1 MSSARRVAL
10 QALMKVTEEDAYANL
25 ALKECLKDL
34 APQDAKWA
42 SAAVYTTLDHL
53 ITLDHIIGFYAKGR
67 QKPVIKNILRL
78 GACQALYM
86 DVPESAA
93 CNESVKLT
101 KAVGKG
107 ALSGFVNGVMRSICK
122 NKGSMPPLPKTPAER
137 ISIEK
142 SWPVWLVEEYIA
154 QYGEAFTEELL
165 SPQPSFM
172 TVRPQ
177 YPYTGEQLETALN
190 ERGLAYETGALF
202 SDAFRLK
209 KGFDPVKEP
218 LFNEGKLTVQSE
230 SAMLVCRAMG
240 AKSGMR
246 ILDACAAPGG
256 KTAYLASLMK
266 NDGEILAWEL
276 HPHRRELMDKTL
288 TRLGVSIAKAEV
300 QDASIFREDL
310 IETFDAILVDA
321 PCSGLGVPG
330 KPDARYRK
338 DGELIDE
345 LHKIQLAILAQT
357 AKYLKKGG
365 VLLYATC
372 TISKREN
379 EDTVTE
385 FLRTHTEF
393 TLSPLAPFLP
403 ESLREREQNGMLQ
416 LFPHLDGTE
425 GFFLSRMVKQ

>member
-1 MSSARRVAL
+1 MPNGLPRRSI
-10 QALMKVTEEDAYANL
+10 
-25 ALKECLKDL
+25 
-34 APQDAKWA
+34 P
-42 SAAVYTTLDHL
+42 LDHL

-67 QKPVIKNILRL
+67 QKPVIRNILRL

-86 DVPESAA
+86 GVPESAA

-122 NKGSMPPLPKTPAER
+122 NKGTMPPLPKAPAER

-142 SWPVWLVEEYIA
+142 SWPVWLVEEYIS
-154 QYGEAFTEELL
+154 QYGEAFTEALL

-177 YPYTGEQLETALN
+177 YPYTKEQLEAALN
-190 ERGLAYETGALF
+190 ERGFDYEAGALF
-202 SDAFRLK
+202 ADAFRLK
-209 KGFDPVKEP
+209 KGFDPMKEP
-218 LFNEGKLTVQSE
+218 LFTEGKLTVQSE
-230 SAMLVCRAMG
+230 SAMLVCCAMG

-256 KTAYLASLMK
+256 KTAYLASLME

-288 TRLGVSIAKAEV
+288 SRLGVSIAKTEV
-300 QDASIFREDL
+300 QDASAFREDL
-310 IETFDAILVDA
+310 VECFDAILVDA

-338 DGELIDE
+338 NGELIDE
-345 LHKIQLAILAQT
+345 LHAIQLAILAQT

-372 TISKREN
+372 TVSKREN
-379 EDTVTE
+379 EDTVAE
-385 FLRTHTEF
+385 FLNTHTEF
-393 TLSPLAPFLP
+393 TLSSLAPFLP
-403 ESLREREQNGMLQ
+403 ESLRAREQEGMLQ

>member
-288 TRLGVSIAKAEV
+288 SRLGVSIAKAEV